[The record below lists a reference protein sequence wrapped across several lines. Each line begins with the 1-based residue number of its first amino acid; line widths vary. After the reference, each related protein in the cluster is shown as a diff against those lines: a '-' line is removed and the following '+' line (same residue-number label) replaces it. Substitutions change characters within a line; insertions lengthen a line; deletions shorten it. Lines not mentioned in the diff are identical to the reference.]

1 MLEKEELGRNDREVV
16 IQSRGLTRRFGTLTA
31 VNELDIDIHRSE
43 VFGFLGPN
51 GAGKST
57 LIRMLVGLM
66 MPTKGTARV
75 LGNEIPKD
83 AHKLRSQIG
92 YMTQKFSLYEDL
104 TVRENLDFA
113 AQIYGLSGRIKK
125 ERIAEIVEDF
135 DLAEMS
141 DRRPAVM
148 SGGWKQRLAL
158 ATSMIHKPELLF
170 LDEPTSGVDPSS
182 RRLFWKKLFELAGR
196 GTTILVSTHY
206 MDEAVR
212 CHRIC
217 MIQEGCIRAVGT
229 PANLTA
235 SLEGRIVEL
244 SAEPIKKAMEL
255 IQDQPFVDAVTQMGN
270 KVHVLLAPDGPP
282 DKEAAQQ
289 LLGILQDAGYDRPR
303 AEPAEPNL
311 EDVFVVHTEC
321 AGPDKGK

>member
-1 MLEKEELGRNDREVV
+1 
-16 IQSRGLTRRFGTLTA
+16 
-31 VNELDIDIHRSE
+31 
-43 VFGFLGPN
+43 
-51 GAGKST
+51 
-57 LIRMLVGLM
+57 
-66 MPTKGTARV
+66 
-75 LGNEIPKD
+75 
-83 AHKLRSQIG
+83 
-92 YMTQKFSLYEDL
+92 
-104 TVRENLDFA
+104 
-113 AQIYGLSGRIKK
+113 
-125 ERIAEIVEDF
+125 
-135 DLAEMS
+135 
-141 DRRPAVM
+141 M